1 MRSTLTGPR
10 RLSELLVA
18 AKEQTLPVSARR
30 LVVLLSMQQFGAAA
44 ERRQFHVEHAG
55 QSLSAGGFAGDDLVL
70 SRS

>member
-1 MRSTLTGPR
+1 
-10 RLSELLVA
+10 
-18 AKEQTLPVSARR
+18 
-30 LVVLLSMQQFGAAA
+30 MQQFGAAA